1 MAGVYGGYWVNS
13 GRSVRLYLADGKATG
28 ILTAEI
34 MNWTGHVLAAP
45 RTRFEDAITRKELK
59 RTGVYLLIGPDD
71 SGSEISKVYV
81 GEGDEIG
88 KRLYTHSREKEFWD
102 RFIAVTSKDMNLTKA
117 HVRYLEGRL
126 LALLKE
132 AKKSKIENRD
142 LPQFDLLP
150 EADISDMEAFL
161 DEIQLVLPVIGVEVF
176 KRPASNTLS
185 KHSDTSD
192 ASTVEHATFELENLK
207 AEIKATAREDA
218 GEFIIEE
225 GSIGALRQAISF
237 DDRSKNKRDEA
248 FETGQISKV
257 NENNFRVDQDIS
269 FSSPS
274 AASVFLFGTSR
285 NGRADWV
292 VKGLGINYGAWKD
305 QMIEKQLNIGSDPL
319 SI

>member
-1 MAGVYGGYWVNS
+1 MSG

-71 SGSEISKVYV
+71 SGSDISKVYV

-88 KRLYTHSREKEFWD
+88 KRLYSHSREKDFWD
-102 RFIAVTSKDMNLTKA
+102 RFVAVTSKDMNLTKA

-126 LALLKE
+126 LTLLKE

-150 EADISDMEAFL
+150 EADISDMETFL

-176 KRPASNTLS
+176 KKPASSS
-185 KHSDTSD
+185 KSKRSDSGNETIVEN
-192 ASTVEHATFELENLK
+192 ASFEIENPK
-207 AEIKATAREDA
+207 AKIRASAREDV

-225 GSIGALRQAISF
+225 GSIGALREASSF
-237 DDRSKNKRDEA
+237 DDRSKNRRDEA
-248 FETGQISKV
+248 LETGQISRV
-257 NENNFRVDQDIS
+257 DEQNFRLEQDIS

-274 AASVFLFGTSR
+274 AASVFLFGTGR
-285 NGRADWV
+285 NGRTDWL
-292 VKGLGINYGAWKD
+292 VKGLGINYGTWKD
-305 QMIEKQLNIGSDPL
+305 QMIEKQLNIDLTSLDL
-319 SI
+319 